1 MLRNEYLS
9 LLEIELSRKG
19 NNGNLV
25 FTCNGCQQIGDY
37 VAAIVAVEDEE
48 NDKYHVVRAPQST
61 DHKCWVSG
69 NEADIKKAKS
79 EMCNLVL
86 EDPTRSIQIRIYTK
100 PYEASIQKGRF
111 SRTDGGFSCSPLM
124 NILEF

>member
-48 NDKYHVVRAPQST
+48 NDKYHVVELHSQPITSVGYPETKQISRRPRVRCAT
-61 DHKCWVSG
+61 WCWKIPPEVFR
-69 NEADIKKAKS
+69 S
-79 EMCNLVL
+79 EYIRNRTKPVFRKEDFPGRTEDSLVL
-86 EDPTRSIQIRIYTK
+86 H
-100 PYEASIQKGRF
+100 
-111 SRTDGGFSCSPLM
+111 
-124 NILEF
+124 